1 MKKKNIIKKIAIAS
15 TLQLS
20 FGGCILNTLNTY
32 PICAYENINTV
43 NGIVNYNNGQ
53 AKIRILPNGNQSLVS
68 KQFAVYKLFQAQISN
83 TSINYFYN
91 EEYKDVIEDVVSNR
105 LNKDSISE
113 YEVIDYIQSL
123 EDHSSSL
130 RELIEEIRDQLV
142 SQGYSSDT
150 FTVTNTLED
159 GSIEIQGLQ
168 PGYYM
173 IDEITN
179 VQDTHSAASLIL
191 LDTADDSC
199 DIQIKSDYPSIIKKI
214 EEDDLNI
221 GWNDIG
227 DYEIGQSIP
236 YKYETYIPDIK
247 AYNTYKMIFH
257 DIMDEALTF
266 DSDSVQI
273 QISDSEKTYTV
284 PSNQYSI
291 VENTDNESFI
301 VQISDIKSIIDQQFS
316 NGYGQKVLFTY
327 NAYLN
332 EKAKDRSGRAGFE
345 NKVALEFSNNP
356 DTDGTNDTGMTP
368 WDSVVCFTYQINAV
382 KTNEENQSLQGAK
395 FRLYRDENGTQE
407 IKLKKVENVYVVMNE
422 DYLSNA
428 ESDEMISDENGLF
441 NISGLDQGTYYLKET
456 QAPDGYRKIQ
466 DSIKIVITPEF
477 TTDRNSYYEN
487 QGASDQVLET
497 LSANCEIKQFLNG
510 LLNSGSKALQTDVLT
525 GSIQLKIVNQTG
537 SKLPVTGSSMTLIL
551 LAGGSLL
558 MIAGLYNLRKQKN
571 EKLD

>member
-20 FGGCILNTLNTY
+20 LGGCILNALNTY
-32 PICAYENINTV
+32 PVCAYENINTV
-43 NGIVNYNNGQ
+43 NGIVDYNNGQ

-123 EDHSSSL
+123 ENHSSSL
-130 RELIEEIRDQLV
+130 RELIEQIRDQLV

-173 IDEITN
+173 IDEITS

-510 LLNSGSKALQTDVLT
+510 LLNSGSKALQTDVQT

>member
-20 FGGCILNTLNTY
+20 LGGCILNALNTY
-32 PICAYENINTV
+32 PICAYENLNTV
-43 NGIVNYNNGQ
+43 NGIVGYNNGQ

-142 SQGYSSDT
+142 FQGYSSDT

-173 IDEITN
+173 IDEITS

-487 QGASDQVLET
+487 QGASDQVLKT

-510 LLNSGSKALQTDVLT
+510 LLNSGSKALQTDVQT

>member
-20 FGGCILNTLNTY
+20 LGGCILNALNTY

-130 RELIEEIRDQLV
+130 RELIEEIRDQFV

-173 IDEITN
+173 IDEITS

-236 YKYETYIPDIK
+236 YKYETNIPDIK

-510 LLNSGSKALQTDVLT
+510 LLNSGSKALQTDVQT

-571 EKLD
+571 EKLY

>member
-20 FGGCILNTLNTY
+20 LGGCILNALNTY
-32 PICAYENINTV
+32 PVCAYENINTV
-43 NGIVNYNNGQ
+43 NGIVDYNNGQ

-142 SQGYSSDT
+142 SQGYSSDA

-173 IDEITN
+173 IDEITS

-510 LLNSGSKALQTDVLT
+510 LLNSGSKALQTDVQT

>member
-43 NGIVNYNNGQ
+43 NGIVDYNNGQ

-123 EDHSSSL
+123 ENHSSSL
-130 RELIEEIRDQLV
+130 RELIEQIRDQLV
-142 SQGYSSDT
+142 SLGYSSDT

-173 IDEITN
+173 IDEITS

-510 LLNSGSKALQTDVLT
+510 LLNSGSKALQTDVQT

>member
-20 FGGCILNTLNTY
+20 LGGCILNALNTY
-32 PICAYENINTV
+32 PVCAYENINTV

-173 IDEITN
+173 IDEITS

-236 YKYETYIPDIK
+236 YKYETNIPDIK

-510 LLNSGSKALQTDVLT
+510 LLNSGSKALQTDVQT

-571 EKLD
+571 EKLY

>member
-20 FGGCILNTLNTY
+20 LGGCILNALNTY

-43 NGIVNYNNGQ
+43 NGIVDYNNGQ

-123 EDHSSSL
+123 ENHSSSL
-130 RELIEEIRDQLV
+130 RELIEQIRDQLV
-142 SQGYSSDT
+142 SLGYSSDT

-173 IDEITN
+173 IDEITS
-179 VQDTHSAASLIL
+179 VQDTHSEDSLIL

-301 VQISDIKSIIDQQFS
+301 VQISDIKSIIDQLFS

-510 LLNSGSKALQTDVLT
+510 LLNSGSKALQTDVQT

-558 MIAGLYNLRKQKN
+558 MIAGLYNLRKQ
-571 EKLD
+571 

>member
-20 FGGCILNTLNTY
+20 LGGCILNALNTY

-43 NGIVNYNNGQ
+43 NGIVDYNNGQ

-123 EDHSSSL
+123 ENHSSSL
-130 RELIEEIRDQLV
+130 RELIEQIRDQLV

-173 IDEITN
+173 IDEITS

-301 VQISDIKSIIDQQFS
+301 VQISDIKSIIDQHFS

-395 FRLYRDENGTQE
+395 FRLYRDENGTQV

-510 LLNSGSKALQTDVLT
+510 LLNSGSKALQTDVQT

-558 MIAGLYNLRKQKN
+558 MIAGLYNLRKQ
-571 EKLD
+571 

>member
-20 FGGCILNTLNTY
+20 LGGCILNALNTY

-43 NGIVNYNNGQ
+43 NGIVDYNNGQ

-130 RELIEEIRDQLV
+130 RELIEEIRNQLV

-173 IDEITN
+173 IDEITS

-510 LLNSGSKALQTDVLT
+510 LLNSGSKALQTDVQT

>member
-20 FGGCILNTLNTY
+20 LGGCILNALNTY

-173 IDEITN
+173 IDEITS

-236 YKYETYIPDIK
+236 YKYETNIPDIK

-510 LLNSGSKALQTDVLT
+510 LLNSGSKALQTDVQT

>member
-20 FGGCILNTLNTY
+20 LGGCILNALNTY
-32 PICAYENINTV
+32 PICAYENLNTV
-43 NGIVNYNNGQ
+43 NGIVGYNNGQ

-123 EDHSSSL
+123 ENHSSSL
-130 RELIEEIRDQLV
+130 RELIEQIRDQLV
-142 SQGYSSDT
+142 SLGYSSDT

-173 IDEITN
+173 IDEITS

-301 VQISDIKSIIDQQFS
+301 VQISDIKSIIDQLFS

-510 LLNSGSKALQTDVLT
+510 LLNSGSKALQTDVQT

-558 MIAGLYNLRKQKN
+558 MIAGLYNLRKQ
-571 EKLD
+571 

>member
-20 FGGCILNTLNTY
+20 LGGCILNALNTY

-123 EDHSSSL
+123 ENHSSSL
-130 RELIEEIRDQLV
+130 RELIEQIRDQLV
-142 SQGYSSDT
+142 SLGYSSDT

-173 IDEITN
+173 IDEITS

-510 LLNSGSKALQTDVLT
+510 LLNSGSKALQTDVQT

-558 MIAGLYNLRKQKN
+558 MIAGLYHLRKQKN
-571 EKLD
+571 EMLD

>member
-20 FGGCILNTLNTY
+20 LGGCILNALNTY

-43 NGIVNYNNGQ
+43 NGIVDYNNGQ

-123 EDHSSSL
+123 ENHSSSL
-130 RELIEEIRDQLV
+130 RELIEQIRDQLV

-173 IDEITN
+173 IDEITS

-301 VQISDIKSIIDQQFS
+301 VQISDIKSIIDQLFS

-395 FRLYRDENGTQE
+395 FRLYRDENGTQV

-510 LLNSGSKALQTDVLT
+510 LLNSGSKALQTDVQT

>member
-20 FGGCILNTLNTY
+20 LGGCILNALNTY
-32 PICAYENINTV
+32 PICAYENLNTV
-43 NGIVNYNNGQ
+43 NGIVGYNNGQ

-173 IDEITN
+173 IDEITS

-284 PSNQYSI
+284 PSNQYSL

-510 LLNSGSKALQTDVLT
+510 LLNSGSKALQTDVQT

-558 MIAGLYNLRKQKN
+558 MIAGLYNLRKQ
-571 EKLD
+571 

>member
-20 FGGCILNTLNTY
+20 LGGCILNALNTY

-173 IDEITN
+173 IDEITS
-179 VQDTHSAASLIL
+179 VQDAHSAASLIL

-487 QGASDQVLET
+487 QGASDQVLKT

-510 LLNSGSKALQTDVLT
+510 LLNSGSKALQTDVQT

>member
-20 FGGCILNTLNTY
+20 LGGCILNALNTY
-32 PICAYENINTV
+32 PVCAYENINTV
-43 NGIVNYNNGQ
+43 NGIVDYNNGQ

-130 RELIEEIRDQLV
+130 RELIEQIRDQLV

-173 IDEITN
+173 IDEITS

-236 YKYETYIPDIK
+236 YKYETNIPDIK

-510 LLNSGSKALQTDVLT
+510 LLNSGSKALQTDVQT

>member
-20 FGGCILNTLNTY
+20 FGGCILNALNTY
-32 PICAYENINTV
+32 PICAYENLNTV
-43 NGIVNYNNGQ
+43 NGIVGYNNGQ

-173 IDEITN
+173 IDEITS

-510 LLNSGSKALQTDVLT
+510 LLNSGSKALQTDVQT

>member
-20 FGGCILNTLNTY
+20 LGGCILNALNTY

-43 NGIVNYNNGQ
+43 NGIVDYNNGQ

-142 SQGYSSDT
+142 SLGYSSDT

-173 IDEITN
+173 IDEITS

-236 YKYETYIPDIK
+236 YKYETNIPDIK

>member
-20 FGGCILNTLNTY
+20 LGGCILNALNTY
-32 PICAYENINTV
+32 PICAYENLNTV

-173 IDEITN
+173 IDEITS

-510 LLNSGSKALQTDVLT
+510 LLNSGSKALQTDVQT

>member
-20 FGGCILNTLNTY
+20 LGGCILNALNTY

-123 EDHSSSL
+123 ENHSSSL

-142 SQGYSSDT
+142 SLGYSSDT

-173 IDEITN
+173 IDEITS

-301 VQISDIKSIIDQQFS
+301 VQISDIKSIIDQLFS

-510 LLNSGSKALQTDVLT
+510 LLNSGSKALQTDVQT

>member
-20 FGGCILNTLNTY
+20 LGGCILNALNTY
-32 PICAYENINTV
+32 PICAYENLNTV

-130 RELIEEIRDQLV
+130 RELIEEIRDQFV

-173 IDEITN
+173 IDEITS

-510 LLNSGSKALQTDVLT
+510 LLNSGSKALQTDVQT

>member
-20 FGGCILNTLNTY
+20 LGGCILNALNTY

-43 NGIVNYNNGQ
+43 NGIVDYNNGQ

-123 EDHSSSL
+123 ENHSSSL
-130 RELIEEIRDQLV
+130 RELIEQIRDQLV

-173 IDEITN
+173 IDEITS

-395 FRLYRDENGTQE
+395 FRLYRDENGTQV

>member
-20 FGGCILNTLNTY
+20 LGGCILNALNTY

-130 RELIEEIRDQLV
+130 RELIEEIRDQFV

-173 IDEITN
+173 IDEITS

-236 YKYETYIPDIK
+236 YKYETNIPDIK

-510 LLNSGSKALQTDVLT
+510 LLNSGSKALQTDVQT

>member
-20 FGGCILNTLNTY
+20 LGGCILNALNTY

-173 IDEITN
+173 IDEITS

-466 DSIKIVITPEF
+466 ESIKIVITPEF

-510 LLNSGSKALQTDVLT
+510 LLNSGSKALQTDVQT

>member
-20 FGGCILNTLNTY
+20 LGGCILNALNTY
-32 PICAYENINTV
+32 PVCAYENINSV
-43 NGIVNYNNGQ
+43 NGIVDYNNGQ

-173 IDEITN
+173 IDEITS

-510 LLNSGSKALQTDVLT
+510 LLNSGSKALQTDVQT

>member
-20 FGGCILNTLNTY
+20 LGGCILNALNTY

-142 SQGYSSDT
+142 SLGYSSDT

-173 IDEITN
+173 IDEITS

-477 TTDRNSYYEN
+477 TTVRNSYYEN

-510 LLNSGSKALQTDVLT
+510 LLNSGSKALQTDVQT

>member
-173 IDEITN
+173 IDEITS

>member
-20 FGGCILNTLNTY
+20 LGGCILNALNTY
-32 PICAYENINTV
+32 PICAYENLNTV

-142 SQGYSSDT
+142 FQGYSSDT

-173 IDEITN
+173 IDEITS

-301 VQISDIKSIIDQQFS
+301 VQISDIKSIIDQKFS

-487 QGASDQVLET
+487 QGTSDQVLET

-510 LLNSGSKALQTDVLT
+510 LLNSGSKALQTDVQT

>member
-20 FGGCILNTLNTY
+20 LGGCILNALNTY

-173 IDEITN
+173 IDEITS

-301 VQISDIKSIIDQQFS
+301 VQISDIKSIIDQHFS

-510 LLNSGSKALQTDVLT
+510 LLNSGSKALQTDVQT

-558 MIAGLYNLRKQKN
+558 MIAGLYNLRKQ
-571 EKLD
+571 

>member
-20 FGGCILNTLNTY
+20 LGGCILNALNTY

-142 SQGYSSDT
+142 FQGYSSDT

-173 IDEITN
+173 IDEITS

-301 VQISDIKSIIDQQFS
+301 VQISDIKSIIDQHFS

-487 QGASDQVLET
+487 QGASDQVLKT

-510 LLNSGSKALQTDVLT
+510 LLNSGSKALQTDVQT

>member
-20 FGGCILNTLNTY
+20 LGGCILNALNTY

-43 NGIVNYNNGQ
+43 NGIVDYNNGQ

-173 IDEITN
+173 IDEITS

-236 YKYETYIPDIK
+236 YKYETYVPDIK

-487 QGASDQVLET
+487 QGASDQVLKT

-510 LLNSGSKALQTDVLT
+510 LLNSGSKALQTDVQT

>member
-20 FGGCILNTLNTY
+20 LGGCILNALNTY
-32 PICAYENINTV
+32 PVCAYENINTV
-43 NGIVNYNNGQ
+43 NGIVDYNNGQ

-142 SQGYSSDT
+142 FQGYSSDT

-173 IDEITN
+173 IDEITS

-236 YKYETYIPDIK
+236 YKYETNIPDIK

-510 LLNSGSKALQTDVLT
+510 LLNSGSKALQTDVQT

>member
-1 MKKKNIIKKIAIAS
+1 
-15 TLQLS
+15 
-20 FGGCILNTLNTY
+20 
-32 PICAYENINTV
+32 
-43 NGIVNYNNGQ
+43 
-53 AKIRILPNGNQSLVS
+53 
-68 KQFAVYKLFQAQISN
+68 
-83 TSINYFYN
+83 
-91 EEYKDVIEDVVSNR
+91 
-105 LNKDSISE
+105 
-113 YEVIDYIQSL
+113 
-123 EDHSSSL
+123 
-130 RELIEEIRDQLV
+130 
-142 SQGYSSDT
+142 
-150 FTVTNTLED
+150 
-159 GSIEIQGLQ
+159 
-168 PGYYM
+168 M
-173 IDEITN
+173 IDEITS

-510 LLNSGSKALQTDVLT
+510 LLNSGSKALQTDVQT

-558 MIAGLYNLRKQKN
+558 MIAGLYNLRKQ
-571 EKLD
+571 

>member
-20 FGGCILNTLNTY
+20 LGGCILNALNTY
-32 PICAYENINTV
+32 PVCAYENINTV

-123 EDHSSSL
+123 ENHSSSL
-130 RELIEEIRDQLV
+130 RELIEQIRDQLV
-142 SQGYSSDT
+142 SLGYSSDT

-173 IDEITN
+173 IDEITS

-301 VQISDIKSIIDQQFS
+301 VQISDIKSIIDQLFS

-510 LLNSGSKALQTDVLT
+510 LLNSGSKALQTDVQT

>member
-20 FGGCILNTLNTY
+20 LGGCILNALNTY

-142 SQGYSSDT
+142 SLGYSSDT

-173 IDEITN
+173 IDEITS

-510 LLNSGSKALQTDVLT
+510 LLNSGSKALQTDVQT

-537 SKLPVTGSSMTLIL
+537 SKLPVTGSSMTPIL

-571 EKLD
+571 EKLY

>member
-20 FGGCILNTLNTY
+20 LGGCILNALNTY

-43 NGIVNYNNGQ
+43 NGIVDYNNGQ

-173 IDEITN
+173 IDEITS

-466 DSIKIVITPEF
+466 DFIKIVITPEF

-510 LLNSGSKALQTDVLT
+510 LLNSGSKALQTDVQT

>member
-20 FGGCILNTLNTY
+20 FGGCILNALNTY
-32 PICAYENINTV
+32 PICAYENLNTV
-43 NGIVNYNNGQ
+43 NGIVGYNNGQ

-173 IDEITN
+173 IDEITS

-301 VQISDIKSIIDQQFS
+301 VQISDIKSIIDQLFS

-510 LLNSGSKALQTDVLT
+510 LLNSGSKALQTDVQT

-558 MIAGLYNLRKQKN
+558 MIAGLYNLRKQ
-571 EKLD
+571 

>member
-20 FGGCILNTLNTY
+20 LGGCILNALNTY

-43 NGIVNYNNGQ
+43 NGIVDYNNGQ

-123 EDHSSSL
+123 ENHSSSL
-130 RELIEEIRDQLV
+130 RELIEQIRDQLV
-142 SQGYSSDT
+142 SLGYSSDT

-173 IDEITN
+173 IDEITS

-356 DTDGTNDTGMTP
+356 DTDGTNYTGMTP

-510 LLNSGSKALQTDVLT
+510 LLNSGSKALQTDVQT

-558 MIAGLYNLRKQKN
+558 MIAGLYNLRKQ
-571 EKLD
+571 

>member
-20 FGGCILNTLNTY
+20 LGGCILNALNTY

-43 NGIVNYNNGQ
+43 NGIVGYNNGQ

-173 IDEITN
+173 IDEITS

-510 LLNSGSKALQTDVLT
+510 LLNSGSKALQTDVQT